1 MNYAVQIEL
10 IFIKMTKIKPF
21 YFSLSH
27 FVFGKFEKKGPFR
40 AFCFEN
46 QKSPPQKKTTKNNT
60 INKYI
65 HVGM

>member
-27 FVFGKFEKKGPFR
+27 FVFGKFEKR
-40 AFCFEN
+40 VLFELFVLKI
-46 QKSPPQKKTTKNNT
+46 KSPPPPKKKTTQ
-60 INKYI
+60 
-65 HVGM
+65 